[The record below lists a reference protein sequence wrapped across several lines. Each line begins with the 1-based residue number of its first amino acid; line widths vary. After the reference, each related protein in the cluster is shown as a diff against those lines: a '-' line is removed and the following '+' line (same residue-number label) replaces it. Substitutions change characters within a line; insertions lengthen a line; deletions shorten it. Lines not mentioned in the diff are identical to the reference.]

1 MLNLHWPR
9 PVLQQPYLQPFAQRI
24 VPEQLHLQPAIVGI
38 AELLDQR
45 LVEACD
51 HPVARGD
58 GVAVP
63 VHLEE
68 LGELLLDLLVLLYQG
83 RIGAGAQ
90 RENLADGYAET
101 ESRLWEMLALYQDRM
116 SRPYVMGKDLMA
128 AGAEPGPLFTDA
140 LTYARKLRLA
150 GVPKEEQLAQT
161 MGYLRKALQKAGKKE
176 VKCP

>member
-1 MLNLHWPR
+1 MR
-9 PVLQQPYLQPFAQRI
+9 MFDQSVC
-24 VPEQLHLQPAIVGI
+24 
-38 AELLDQR
+38 AED
-45 LVEACD
+45 
-51 HPVARGD
+51 
-58 GVAVP
+58 
-63 VHLEE
+63 
-68 LGELLLDLLVLLYQG
+68 LLLLAKADHLG
-83 RIGAGAQ
+83 RIGAGAK

-101 ESRLWEMLALYQDRM
+101 ESRLREMLALYQDRM

-176 VKCP
+176 VICP